1 MNGVGDLSGQTK
13 MVVALDAQ
21 LKQKEQSE
29 AENLIAEKE
38 RTEKFEVDI
47 ERYVTIDTS
56 LLIRL
61 HVCQVLPGFSLFISN
76 TGFSLLIY
84 IYI

>member
-38 RTEKFEVDI
+38 RTEKFEEDI
-47 ERYVTIDTS
+47 ERYVTRVY
-56 LLIRL
+56 LITR
-61 HVCQVLPGFSLFISN
+61 
-76 TGFSLLIY
+76 Y
-84 IYI
+84 I